1 MFLGEYSHT
10 LDLKNRVT
18 LPSKLRDEMGGR
30 AVLVKSIDKC
40 VSVYNTAAW
49 TAYTAKLD
57 ALPGTEARALKRF
70 IYSSAFEAEFDSQ
83 GRILIPANLCQYAEL
98 EKNIRVIG
106 AGDHVELWSED
117 AWTETQESADT
128 AAMEATMIRLGF

>member
-10 LDLKNRVT
+10 LDLKNRIT

-30 AVLVKSIDKC
+30 AVLTKSIDKC

-49 TAYTAKLD
+49 SAYTAKLD

-70 IYSSAFEAEFDSQ
+70 IYSSAFEAEFDAQ
-83 GRILIPANLCQYAEL
+83 GRILIPANLCEFAEL
-98 EKNIRVIG
+98 EKNIKVIG
-106 AGDHVELWSED
+106 AGDHVELWSES
-117 AWTETQESADT
+117 AWTENQASTDT

>member
-10 LDLKNRVT
+10 LDPKNRVT
-18 LPSKLRDEMGGR
+18 LPSRLRDEMGGR
-30 AVLVKSIDKC
+30 AVLTKSIDKC

-49 TAYTAKLD
+49 DAYTAKLD

-83 GRILIPANLCQYAEL
+83 GRILIPANLCQYAGL
-98 EKNIRVIG
+98 DKNIRVIG
-106 AGDHVELWSED
+106 AGDHVELWAEE
-117 AWTETQESADT
+117 AWNANQVSADT
-128 AAMEATMIRLGF
+128 AEMEATMIRLGF